1 MLSAADGGENP
12 GLFGNRPVARCG
24 MAHALRNQAV
34 LSRANQPSNIGNY
47 MNTLIIK
54 GNWNIAKGKL
64 KQKYA
69 QLTDDDLQY
78 VEGSGDEL
86 VGRIQKRT
94 GEAREAIERTVK
106 ECFEAQE
113 KNGRVN

>member
-1 MLSAADGGENP
+1 
-12 GLFGNRPVARCG
+12 
-24 MAHALRNQAV
+24 
-34 LSRANQPSNIGNY
+34 

-64 KQKYA
+64 KRKYA

-78 VEGSGDEL
+78 TEGSADEL

-94 GEAREAIERTVK
+94 GQAREAIERAVQ
-106 ECFEAQE
+106 ESFETPDHGDRI
-113 KNGRVN
+113 K